1 MDVIARLDAARS
13 AINVLEHPFY
23 LRWSAG
29 ELSRAELRCYAGEYE
44 HAVIALARVSARAAG
59 MASVANGAELWRHA
73 EEETAHVGLW
83 SEFARAA
90 GAPRWAREAE
100 PAFEQTRACVE
111 AWTGGRDLLEHL
123 AVLYAIEASQ
133 PEVARTK
140 LEGLR
145 AHYGYADEG
154 PATEYFR
161 VHEVRDLEHAGQAG
175 ELIAELMDGLRDSDE
190 QAERMI
196 GRASDALEG
205 NWRLLDG
212 VEAQARAQPLSDT
225 PARVAVGAGSLTTN
239 SNPRRLRP
247 I

>member
-1 MDVIARLDAARS
+1 MDIIARLDGARR

-44 HAVIALARVSARAAG
+44 HAVVALASVSARAAE
-59 MASVANGAELWRHA
+59 MASAAGCADLWSHAA
-73 EEETAHVGLW
+73 EEAAHVGLW
-83 SEFARAA
+83 SEFTRAA
-90 GAPRWAREAE
+90 GASRSGQEVE
-100 PAFEQTRACVE
+100 PALEQTRACVE

-145 AHYGYADEG
+145 THYGYADEG

-161 VHEVRDLEHAGQAG
+161 VHEVRDLEHAKQAAD
-175 ELIAELMDGLRDSDE
+175 LIAELMDGPGDPQE

-212 VEAQARAQPLSDT
+212 VEARARAQPHRDT
-225 PARVAVGAGSLTTN
+225 PARVAVGAGSLATN
-239 SNPRRLRP
+239 SNPSRLRP